1 MDLGAILLL
10 IALLLGV
17 SLYLTMPLIGNRSR
31 RASEESQQTSPLM
44 AERDRII
51 NALQELDFDFK
62 LGKIPEE
69 DYPAQRA
76 ELLKKGADVLRQL
89 DTLTL
94 PPSPREASPKGTG
107 RGAGGEGPA
116 AEARLEKAVSARRA
130 DSASQAEPLSD
141 DEIESMLAARRKA
154 RKSSS
159 AGFCP
164 RCGRPILVTDQFCP
178 NCGKALK

>member
-1 MDLGAILLL
+1 MDLGAVLLL

-17 SLYLTMPLIGNRSR
+17 SLYLAMPLIGDRSR
-31 RASEESQQTSPLM
+31 RASEETQQTSSLM

-69 DYPAQRA
+69 DYPTQRA
-76 ELLKKGADVLRQL
+76 ELLTKGADVLRKL
-89 DTLTL
+89 DALA
-94 PPSPREASPKGTG
+94 PASFS
-107 RGAGGEGPA
+107 GPA
-116 AEARLEKAVSARRA
+116 AEARLEEAVSARRA
-130 DSASQAEPLSD
+130 DSETQAGPLSD

-154 RKSSS
+154 RKSKS

-164 RCGRPILVTDQFCP
+164 RCGKPVLATDQFCP